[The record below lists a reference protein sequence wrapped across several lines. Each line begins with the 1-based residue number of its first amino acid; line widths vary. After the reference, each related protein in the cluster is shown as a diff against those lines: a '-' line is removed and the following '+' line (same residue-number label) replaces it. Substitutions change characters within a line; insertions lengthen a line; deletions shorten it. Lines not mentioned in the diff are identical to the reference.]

1 MVVTHEPAVAAW
13 AQRVVVM
20 KDGRILT
27 QFGTGAFKD
36 AQTLA
41 AHYQDVVNV
50 APNPDALTTP

>member
-13 AQRVVVM
+13 ARRVVVM

-50 APNPDALTTP
+50 AAAHESLATP